1 MKNTGQEQEAAV
13 PSAATPD
20 RPAHAGAVLP
30 LPVRL
35 MLIVLAVV
43 CVALG
48 LIGVVVPGM
57 PTTVFILIA
66 AWAAARSSPR
76 MSRWLYAHRLFGP
89 MLRNWDAGGFVAR
102 RVKWIASGTMAASGV
117 IVWLTV
123 HNPWTRAI
131 ALGSMAMVLCWLWC
145 RPEPPP

>member
-1 MKNTGQEQEAAV
+1 M
-13 PSAATPD
+13 P
-20 RPAHAGAVLP
+20 RPAARPDPGQDRAVLP

-35 MLIVLAVV
+35 LLMALAVC
-43 CVALG
+43 CVLLG
-48 LIGVVVPGM
+48 LIGIVVPGM

-66 AWAAARSSPR
+66 GWAAARSSPR

-102 RVKWIASGTMAASGV
+102 RVKWIATLTMAGSAV
-117 IVWLTV
+117 IVALTV
-123 HNPWTRAI
+123 HSPWARGI
-131 ALGSMAMVLCWLWC
+131 ALVSMALVLGWLWC